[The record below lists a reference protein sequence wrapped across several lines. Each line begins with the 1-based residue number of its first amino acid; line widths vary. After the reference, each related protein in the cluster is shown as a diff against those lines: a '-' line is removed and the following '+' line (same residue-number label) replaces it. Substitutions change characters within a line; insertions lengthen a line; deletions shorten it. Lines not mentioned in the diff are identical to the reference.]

1 MNCYQELTHI
11 TNNTVQKSKKILVFE
26 EKTSFFYDF
35 FEKNE
40 KIMNLNA
47 FWNKMKLVSNWIMK
61 NVSFLWKVI
70 AEKSWWLY
78 NYCIKQRPGKVVW

>member
-1 MNCYQELTHI
+1 MMNCYQELTHI

-47 FWNKMKLVSNWIMK
+47 F
-61 NVSFLWKVI
+61 
-70 AEKSWWLY
+70 
-78 NYCIKQRPGKVVW
+78 